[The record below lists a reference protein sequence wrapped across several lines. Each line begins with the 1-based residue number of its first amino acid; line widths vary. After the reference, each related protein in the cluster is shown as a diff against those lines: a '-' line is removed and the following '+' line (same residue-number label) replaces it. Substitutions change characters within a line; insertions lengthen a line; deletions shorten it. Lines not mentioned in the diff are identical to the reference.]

1 MNFTEAVTSVFTNYA
16 TFSGRARRSEYWYFF
31 LFNFIVNLVLN
42 TLSRLT
48 HGSAIIAIIS
58 VIYSL
63 AVLVPSLAVVWRR
76 LHDLGKS
83 GAYFFFIFIPLA
95 GPFILLYWLCQDSQ
109 PGESEYGP
117 NPKGN

>member
-1 MNFTEAVTSVFTNYA
+1 MSFAVMCIPAACMAASLRPSNIGIHMP
-16 TFSGRARRSEYWYFF
+16 SSARH
-31 LFNFIVNLVLN
+31 
-42 TLSRLT
+42 T
-48 HGSAIIAIIS
+48 GSAIIAIIS

-109 PGESEYGP
+109 PGENEYGP